1 MKKLLLSIFAVAAA
15 GFGCYSA
22 AAETTATVG
31 DKYTRV
37 ESTADI
43 TADGEYI
50 ICYQT
55 NAMGAQSGTKFRT
68 RIADGVTLSDDSKEA
83 TIKTAGVVT
92 FSIIDGTTTG
102 SYAFKF
108 DDKAFMQCTN
118 TSNGNVS
125 NSTSLAATCDMTLSL
140 TNGVAVL
147 TFVKNGNN
155 GNNKFQYN
163 SNSGQER
170 FTNYKT
176 GSQRDCSIYKKNSGT
191 SGDETKC
198 ATPTFSPAEG
208 AVEAGTV
215 VTISCATADAT
226 LTYTVNGESH
236 QSETNTANV
245 TINEATTITATASKS
260 GLENSDEAKATYTIK
275 EVVNATS
282 ISDAYT
288 RLNVAALANNAETE
302 VFTVAFEP
310 VVTYVNG
317 ANVYIH
323 DGEKYGLIFKYDS
336 GLNAGDKVAANWQ
349 STIKNYSNLYEFIPA
364 ATLSANGTADVPAPV
379 EITPAQLTAD
389 NQSMIVVMNGVVL
402 AAATPSE
409 TATGSA
415 RGYKGKVDG
424 TEINLFNNFKN
435 TSVEAGTYNITGII
449 GVYNTTVQLQPISFE
464 KVQVVETKCA
474 TPTFSHNA
482 GVIAKGTEVTISCST
497 EGSTLMYTVNDE
509 IFESETSTA
518 TVTINETTTI
528 SAVASKTGLE
538 DSEEANVTYIVN
550 EQGGDDPVE
559 GTAVFKVSTVTDPAN
574 GAVFVHNAQ
583 GNLIDQSFTDNGVT
597 LAFTANNPS
606 NNVGIFNEEKEVRWY
621 ANNFITVT
629 PAQKTIITEIYVRTV
644 ANSKGNFTA
653 TVNEK
658 VAGTVSGTGVGASNP
673 ITWTGAA
680 NAPILLTPNAQIRF
694 SYMTVTFKEDTTGV
708 EDMTVADEN
717 APVEYYNLQGIRIS
731 EPAAGSMVI
740 RRQGNTVTK
749 VLVK

>member
-15 GFGCYSA
+15 GCGCYSA
-22 AAETTATVG
+22 AAETTASYTIGFGKSQKDLTSAVAAGNFISTVVSEG
-31 DKYTRV
+31 EDNISSV
-37 ESTADI
+37 STCS
-43 TADGEYI
+43 YV
-50 ICYQT
+50 YPKS
-55 NAMGAQSGTKFRT
+55 GAIQLASAKQSG
-68 RIADGVTLSDDSKEA
+68 
-83 TIKTAGVVT
+83 
-92 FSIIDGTTTG
+92 
-102 SYAFKF
+102 
-108 DDKAFMQCTN
+108 
-118 TSNGNVS
+118 
-125 NSTSLAATCDMTLSL
+125 SLTLSL
-140 TNGVAVL
+140 ADKAKVKATKIEVEATGLNGKAVTFNCNGTDFNIAQNATKTAYTVTLDGTKEISEISL
-147 TFVKNGNN
+147 TAPKSKQTYLYSVKVY
-155 GNNKFQYN
+155 YN
-163 SNSGQER
+163 S
-170 FTNYKT
+170 
-176 GSQRDCSIYKKNSGT
+176 
-191 SGDETKC
+191 GDAPVETKC

-275 EVVNATS
+275 EAVNATS

-574 GAVFVHNAQ
+574 GAVFVHNAD
-583 GNLIDQSFTDNGVT
+583 GDLIGQSFTDNGVT

>member
-1 MKKLLLSIFAVAAA
+1 MKKLLLSIFVVAAA

-22 AAETTATVG
+22 AAETGTETIFEDFGNNGSSINDTEHWTPVFPTSYGSATTHTSTATG
-31 DKYTRV
+31 IEYTV
-37 ESTADI
+37 SKGMYTNQSKQYFLQLQNNNAAYISFSLPKDCES
-43 TADGEYI
+43 
-50 ICYQT
+50 
-55 NAMGAQSGTKFRT
+55 
-68 RIADGVTLSDDSKEA
+68 
-83 TIKTAGVVT
+83 IK
-92 FSIIDGTTTG
+92 
-102 SYAFKF
+102 
-108 DDKAFMQCTN
+108 
-118 TSNGNVS
+118 
-125 NSTSLAATCDMTLSL
+125 L
-140 TNGVAVL
+140 TNGNGGAASPKMKISIGTGNAEAFTFSSSNNFTYTPTTAIPANTTIKIATNGGALRIAALTYTVKSGGQSPVAKP
-147 TFVKNGNN
+147 TF
-155 GNNKFQYN
+155 
-163 SNSGQER
+163 
-170 FTNYKT
+170 TPAA
-176 GSQRDCSIYKKNSGT
+176 GT
-191 SGDETKC
+191 YYEPQTVTIAC
-198 ATPTFSPAEG
+198 ATEG
-208 AVEAGTV
+208 
-215 VTISCATADAT
+215 AT
-226 LTYTVNGESH
+226 LTYSTDGTNFTDYTDAITVDKSM
-236 QSETNTANV
+236 
-245 TINEATTITATASKS
+245 TITA
-260 GLENSDEAKATYTIK
+260 KATLGTDEVTATAEYIIK
-275 EVVNATS
+275 EAVNATS

-474 TPTFSHNA
+474 TPTFSPES
-482 GVIAKGTEVTISCST
+482 GVVAKGTVVTITCAT
-497 EGSTLMYTVNDE
+497 EDSKLML
-509 IFESETSTA
+509 F
-518 TVTINETTTI
+518 INEEPFEHTSNTYTI
-528 SAVASKTGLE
+528 AINEDTDISVWAQKEGLE
-538 DSEEANVTYIVN
+538 SSEVAEASYVVD
-550 EQGGDDPVE
+550 EGGETTE
-559 GTAVFKVSTVTDPAN
+559 GTAIFKAPSYTDVEGVDIINNATSGDLDGESFKSGAVTIKFNAN
-574 GAVFVHNAQ
+574 G
-583 GNLIDQSFTDNGVT
+583 QSSKSKIYNDTEGY
-597 LAFTANNPS
+597 
-606 NNVGIFNEEKEVRWY
+606 VRWY
-621 ANNFITVT
+621 KNNNIIVT
-629 PAQKTIITEIYVRTV
+629 PDANTTITKITIVGDISSSYDPSFSVIIGETTEPVV
-644 ANSKGNFTA
+644 ATA
-653 TVNEK
+653 GAG
-658 VAGTVSGTGVGASNP
+658 AGTG
-673 ITWTGAA
+673 TWTPSQAINAA
-680 NAPILLTPNAQIRF
+680 ITLNASKHQVRF
-694 SYMTVTFKEDTTGV
+694 NYIAIDYKGDGTGV

>member
-22 AAETTATVG
+22 AAETTASYTIGFGKSQKDLTSAVAASNFISTVVSEG
-31 DKYTRV
+31 EDNISSV
-37 ESTADI
+37 STCS
-43 TADGEYI
+43 YV
-50 ICYQT
+50 YPKS
-55 NAMGAQSGTKFRT
+55 GAIQLASAKQP
-68 RIADGVTLSDDSKEA
+68 
-83 TIKTAGVVT
+83 
-92 FSIIDGTTTG
+92 G
-102 SYAFKF
+102 S
-108 DDKAFMQCTN
+108 
-118 TSNGNVS
+118 
-125 NSTSLAATCDMTLSL
+125 LTLSL
-140 TNGVAVL
+140 ADKAKVKATKIEVEATGLNGKAVTFNCNGTDFNIAQNATKTAYTVTLDGTKEISEISL
-147 TFVKNGNN
+147 TAPKSKQTYLYSVKVY
-155 GNNKFQYN
+155 YN
-163 SNSGQER
+163 S
-170 FTNYKT
+170 
-176 GSQRDCSIYKKNSGT
+176 
-191 SGDETKC
+191 GDAPVETKC
-198 ATPTFSPAEG
+198 ATPTFNPAEG

-389 NQSMIVVMNGVVL
+389 NQSMIVTMNNVVL
-402 AAATPSE
+402 TSATPAE
-409 TATGSA
+409 TVTGSA
-415 RGYKGKVDG
+415 RGYKGTVDG

>member
-15 GFGCYSA
+15 GCGCYSA
-22 AAETTATVG
+22 AAETTISFGTDNASLGGNNTV
-31 DKYTRV
+31 
-37 ESTADI
+37 SDI
-43 TADGEYI
+43 TSTTLKSGDISISFAKGNSSNTPAYNKSGEIRLYGGKSSSVLDGN
-50 ICYQT
+50 T
-55 NAMGAQSGTKFRT
+55 M
-68 RIADGVTLSDDSKEA
+68 
-83 TIKTAGVVT
+83 TISSTSNIKSIDLTAGSNCTWGTLTANTGKITVDNSHNATWTGDAKSVVFT
-92 FSIIDGTTTG
+92 ASR
-102 SYAFKF
+102 
-108 DDKAFMQCTN
+108 
-118 TSNGNVS
+118 
-125 NSTSLAATCDMTLSL
+125 NSDA
-140 TNGVAVL
+140 
-147 TFVKNGNN
+147 
-155 GNNKFQYN
+155 
-163 SNSGQER
+163 
-170 FTNYKT
+170 
-176 GSQRDCSIYKKNSGT
+176 SGT
-191 SGDETKC
+191 STQWRMKSAKITTGDAPVETKC

-215 VTISCATADAT
+215 VTISCATA
-226 LTYTVNGESH
+226 
-236 QSETNTANV
+236 
-245 TINEATTITATASKS
+245 
-260 GLENSDEAKATYTIK
+260 
-275 EVVNATS
+275 
-282 ISDAYT
+282 DAYT

-336 GLNAGDKVAANWQ
+336 GLNAGDKVAANWK

-389 NQSMIVVMNGVVL
+389 NQSMIVTMNNVVL
-402 AAATPSE
+402 ASATPAE
-409 TATGSA
+409 TVTGSA
-415 RGYKGKVDG
+415 RGYKGTVDG

-538 DSEEANVTYIVN
+538 DSDEANVTYIVN
-550 EQGGDDPVE
+550 QQGGDDPVE
-559 GTAVFKVSTVTDPAN
+559 GTAIFKVSTVTDPAN
-574 GAVFVHNAQ
+574 GAVFVHNTD

-597 LAFTANNPS
+597 LAFTADNPS
-606 NNVGIFNEEKEVRWY
+606 NKVGIFNSEKEVRWY
-621 ANNFITVT
+621 ANNFITIT
-629 PAQKTIITEIYVRTV
+629 PAQKTAITEIYVRTV

-653 TVNEK
+653 TVNGKEL
-658 VAGTVSGTGVGASNP
+658 GTVSGTGVGATNP
-673 ITWTGAA
+673 ITWTGAT

>member
-22 AAETTATVG
+22 AAETGTETIFEDFGNNGSSINDTEHWTPVFPTSYGSATTHTSTATG
-31 DKYTRV
+31 IEYTV
-37 ESTADI
+37 SKGMYTNQSKQYFLQLQNNNAAYISFSLPKDCES
-43 TADGEYI
+43 
-50 ICYQT
+50 
-55 NAMGAQSGTKFRT
+55 
-68 RIADGVTLSDDSKEA
+68 
-83 TIKTAGVVT
+83 IK
-92 FSIIDGTTTG
+92 
-102 SYAFKF
+102 
-108 DDKAFMQCTN
+108 
-118 TSNGNVS
+118 
-125 NSTSLAATCDMTLSL
+125 L
-140 TNGVAVL
+140 TNGNGGAASPKMKISIGTGNAEAFTFSSSNNFTYTPTTAIPANTTIKIATNGGALRIAALTYTVKSGGQSPVAKP
-147 TFVKNGNN
+147 TF
-155 GNNKFQYN
+155 
-163 SNSGQER
+163 
-170 FTNYKT
+170 TPAA
-176 GSQRDCSIYKKNSGT
+176 GT
-191 SGDETKC
+191 YYEPQTVTIAC
-198 ATPTFSPAEG
+198 ATEG
-208 AVEAGTV
+208 
-215 VTISCATADAT
+215 AT
-226 LTYTVNGESH
+226 LTYSTDGTNFTDYTDAITVDKSM
-236 QSETNTANV
+236 
-245 TINEATTITATASKS
+245 TITA
-260 GLENSDEAKATYTIK
+260 KATLGTDEVTATAEYIIK
-275 EVVNATS
+275 EAVNATS

-364 ATLSANGTADVPAPV
+364 ATLSAKGTADVPAPV

-509 IFESETSTA
+509 IFESETNTA

-606 NNVGIFNEEKEVRWY
+606 YNVGIFNEEKEVRWY

-673 ITWTGAA
+673 ITWTGET

>member
-22 AAETTATVG
+22 AAETGTETIFEDFGNNGSSINDTEHWTPVFPTSYGSATTHTSTATG
-31 DKYTRV
+31 IEYTV
-37 ESTADI
+37 SKGMYTNQSKQYFLQLQNNNAAYISFSLPKDCES
-43 TADGEYI
+43 
-50 ICYQT
+50 
-55 NAMGAQSGTKFRT
+55 
-68 RIADGVTLSDDSKEA
+68 
-83 TIKTAGVVT
+83 IK
-92 FSIIDGTTTG
+92 
-102 SYAFKF
+102 
-108 DDKAFMQCTN
+108 
-118 TSNGNVS
+118 
-125 NSTSLAATCDMTLSL
+125 L
-140 TNGVAVL
+140 TNGNGGAASPKMKISIGTGNAEAFTFSSSNNFTYTPTTAIPANTTIKIATNGGALRIAALTYTVKSGGQSPVAKP
-147 TFVKNGNN
+147 TF
-155 GNNKFQYN
+155 
-163 SNSGQER
+163 
-170 FTNYKT
+170 TPAA
-176 GSQRDCSIYKKNSGT
+176 GT
-191 SGDETKC
+191 YYEPQTVTIAC
-198 ATPTFSPAEG
+198 ATEG
-208 AVEAGTV
+208 
-215 VTISCATADAT
+215 AT
-226 LTYTVNGESH
+226 LTYSTDGTNFTDYTDAITVDKSM
-236 QSETNTANV
+236 
-245 TINEATTITATASKS
+245 TITA
-260 GLENSDEAKATYTIK
+260 KATLGTDEVTATAEYIIK

-509 IFESETSTA
+509 IFESETNTA

-574 GAVFVHNAQ
+574 GAVFVHNAD
-583 GNLIDQSFTDNGVT
+583 GDLIGQSFTDNGVT

-606 NNVGIFNEEKEVRWY
+606 YNVGIFNEEKEVRWY

-644 ANSKGNFTA
+644 AYSKGNFTA

-673 ITWTGAA
+673 ITWTGET

>member
-1 MKKLLLSIFAVAAA
+1 MKKLLLSIFAVAAEA
-15 GFGCYSA
+15 CGCYSA
-22 AAETTATVG
+22 AAETEASYTIGFGKSQKDLTTAVAASTFVSTVVNEG
-31 DKYTRV
+31 ADNISSV
-37 ESTADI
+37 STCS
-43 TADGEYI
+43 YV
-50 ICYQT
+50 YPK
-55 NAMGAQSGTKFRT
+55 NGAIQLASGKQP
-68 RIADGVTLSDDSKEA
+68 
-83 TIKTAGVVT
+83 
-92 FSIIDGTTTG
+92 G
-102 SYAFKF
+102 S
-108 DDKAFMQCTN
+108 
-118 TSNGNVS
+118 
-125 NSTSLAATCDMTLSL
+125 LTLSL
-140 TNGVAVL
+140 ADKAKVKATKIEVEATGLNGKEVTFNCNGTDFNIAQNATKTAYTVTLDGTKEISEISL
-147 TFVKNGNN
+147 TAPKSKQTYLYSVKVY
-155 GNNKFQYN
+155 YN
-163 SNSGQER
+163 S
-170 FTNYKT
+170 
-176 GSQRDCSIYKKNSGT
+176 
-191 SGDETKC
+191 GDAPVETKC

-509 IFESETSTA
+509 IFESETNTA

-574 GAVFVHNAQ
+574 GAVFVHNAD
-583 GNLIDQSFTDNGVT
+583 GDLIGQSFTDNGVT

-673 ITWTGAA
+673 ITWTGET

-717 APVEYYNLQGIRIS
+717 APVEYYNFQGIRIS

>member
-15 GFGCYSA
+15 GCGCYSA
-22 AAETTATVG
+22 AAATIG
-31 DKYTRV
+31 DKYV
-37 ESTADI
+37 KVSSSSDLTAND
-43 TADGEYI
+43 EYI
-50 ICYQT
+50 LCYET
-55 NAMGAQSGTKFRT
+55 NAMGAQNGSKFRNRVT
-68 RIADGVTLSDDSKEA
+68 NGVTISGNDA
-83 TIKTAGVVT
+83 TIASTEVVPFT
-92 FSIIDGTTTG
+92 LVNGTTSG

-108 DDKAFMQCTN
+108 ADKEYMQCTN
-118 TSNGNVS
+118 IANGNVS
-125 NSTSLAATCDMTLSL
+125 NSTTLVDACDVTISVSNGAATI
-140 TNGVAVL
+140 

-163 SNSGQER
+163 ANSGQER
-170 FTNYKT
+170 FTNYKAGT
-176 GSQRDCSIYKKNSGT
+176 QKNCTLYKKSTTQSSVANPTFTPAAGT
-191 SGDETKC
+191 YHEPQSVTIAC
-198 ATPTFSPAEG
+198 ATEG
-208 AVEAGTV
+208 
-215 VTISCATADAT
+215 AT
-226 LTYTVNGESH
+226 LTYSTDGTNFTDYTDAITVDKSM
-236 QSETNTANV
+236 
-245 TINEATTITATASKS
+245 TITAKATL
-260 GLENSDEAKATYTIK
+260 GTDEATATAEYIIK
-275 EVVNATS
+275 EAVNATS

-317 ANVYIH
+317 ANVYVH

-409 TATGSA
+409 TATGTA
-415 RGYKGKVDG
+415 RTYKGTVDG
-424 TEINLFNNFKN
+424 TEITLFNNFNN

-497 EGSTLMYTVNDE
+497 EGSTLTYTVNDE

-538 DSEEANVTYIVN
+538 DSDEANVTYIVN
-550 EQGGDDPVE
+550 QQGGDDPVE
-559 GTAVFKVSTVTDPAN
+559 GTAIFKVSTVTDPAN
-574 GAVFVHNAQ
+574 GAEFVHNTD
-583 GNLIDQSFTDNGVT
+583 GNLIGQSFTDNGVT
-597 LAFTANNPS
+597 LAFSANNPS
-606 NNVGIFNEEKEVRWY
+606 NNVGIFNSEKEVRWY
-621 ANNFITVT
+621 ANNFITIT
-629 PAQKTIITEIYVRTV
+629 PAQKTAITEIYVRTV

-653 TVNEK
+653 TVNGKEL
-658 VAGTVSGTGVGASNP
+658 GTVSGTGVGATNP
-673 ITWTGAA
+673 ITWKGAA

>member
-22 AAETTATVG
+22 AAETTASYTIGFGKSQKDLTSAVAAGNFISTVVSEG
-31 DKYTRV
+31 EDNISSV
-37 ESTADI
+37 STCS
-43 TADGEYI
+43 YV
-50 ICYQT
+50 YPKS
-55 NAMGAQSGTKFRT
+55 GAIQLASAKQP
-68 RIADGVTLSDDSKEA
+68 
-83 TIKTAGVVT
+83 
-92 FSIIDGTTTG
+92 G
-102 SYAFKF
+102 S
-108 DDKAFMQCTN
+108 
-118 TSNGNVS
+118 
-125 NSTSLAATCDMTLSL
+125 LTLSL
-140 TNGVAVL
+140 ADKAKVKATKIEVEATGLNGKAVTFNCNGTDFNIAQNATKTAYTVTLDGTKEISEISL
-147 TFVKNGNN
+147 TAPKSKQTYLYSVKVY
-155 GNNKFQYN
+155 YN
-163 SNSGQER
+163 S
-170 FTNYKT
+170 
-176 GSQRDCSIYKKNSGT
+176 
-191 SGDETKC
+191 GDAPVETKC

-389 NQSMIVVMNGVVL
+389 NQSMIVTMNNVVL
-402 AAATPSE
+402 ASATPAE
-409 TATGSA
+409 TVTGSA
-415 RGYKGKVDG
+415 RGYKGTVDG

-474 TPTFSHNA
+474 TPTFSPES
-482 GVIAKGTEVTISCST
+482 GVVAKGTVVTITCAT
-497 EGSTLMYTVNDE
+497 EDSKLML
-509 IFESETSTA
+509 F
-518 TVTINETTTI
+518 INEEPFEHTSNTYTI
-528 SAVASKTGLE
+528 AINEDTDISVWAQKEGLE
-538 DSEEANVTYIVN
+538 SSEVAEASYVVD
-550 EQGGDDPVE
+550 EGGETTE
-559 GTAVFKVSTVTDPAN
+559 GTAIFKAPSYTDVEGVDIINNATSGDLDGESFKSGAVTIKFDAN
-574 GAVFVHNAQ
+574 G
-583 GNLIDQSFTDNGVT
+583 QSSKSKIYNDTEGY
-597 LAFTANNPS
+597 
-606 NNVGIFNEEKEVRWY
+606 VRWY
-621 ANNFITVT
+621 KNNNIIVT
-629 PAQKTIITEIYVRTV
+629 PDANTTITKITIVGDISSSYDPSFSVIIGETTEPVV
-644 ANSKGNFTA
+644 ATA
-653 TVNEK
+653 G
-658 VAGTVSGTGVGASNP
+658 AGTG
-673 ITWTGAA
+673 TWTPSQAINAA
-680 NAPILLTPNAQIRF
+680 ITLNASKHQVRF
-694 SYMTVTFKEDTTGV
+694 NYIAIDYKGDGTGV

>member
-15 GFGCYSA
+15 TCGCYSA
-22 AAETTATVG
+22 AAETTISFGTDNASLGGNNTV
-31 DKYTRV
+31 
-37 ESTADI
+37 SDI
-43 TADGEYI
+43 TSTTLKSGDISISFAKGNSSNTPAYNKSGEIRLYGGKSSSVLDGN
-50 ICYQT
+50 T
-55 NAMGAQSGTKFRT
+55 M
-68 RIADGVTLSDDSKEA
+68 
-83 TIKTAGVVT
+83 TISSTSNIKSIDLTAGSNCTWGTLTANTGKITVDNSHNATWTGDAKSVVFT
-92 FSIIDGTTTG
+92 ASRNSDASETSTQWRMKSAKITTG
-102 SYAFKF
+102 DAP
-108 DDKAFMQCTN
+108 
-118 TSNGNVS
+118 V
-125 NSTSLAATCDMTLSL
+125 
-140 TNGVAVL
+140 
-147 TFVKNGNN
+147 
-155 GNNKFQYN
+155 
-163 SNSGQER
+163 
-170 FTNYKT
+170 
-176 GSQRDCSIYKKNSGT
+176 
-191 SGDETKC
+191 ETKC

-245 TINEATTITATASKS
+245 TINEATAITATASKS

-336 GLNAGDKVAANWQ
+336 GLNAGDKVAANWK

-389 NQSMIVVMNGVVL
+389 NQSMIVTMNNVVL
-402 AAATPSE
+402 ASATPAE
-409 TATGSA
+409 TVTGSA
-415 RGYKGKVDG
+415 RGYKGTVDG

-538 DSEEANVTYIVN
+538 DSDEANVTYIVN
-550 EQGGDDPVE
+550 QQGGDDPVE
-559 GTAVFKVSTVTDPAN
+559 GTAIFKVSTVTDPAN
-574 GAVFVHNAQ
+574 GAVFVHNTD

-597 LAFTANNPS
+597 LAFTADNPS
-606 NNVGIFNEEKEVRWY
+606 NKVGIFNSEKEVRWY
-621 ANNFITVT
+621 ANNFITIT
-629 PAQKTIITEIYVRTV
+629 PAQKTAITEIYVRTV

-653 TVNEK
+653 TVNGKEL
-658 VAGTVSGTGVGASNP
+658 GTVSGTGVGATNP
-673 ITWTGAA
+673 ITWTGAT